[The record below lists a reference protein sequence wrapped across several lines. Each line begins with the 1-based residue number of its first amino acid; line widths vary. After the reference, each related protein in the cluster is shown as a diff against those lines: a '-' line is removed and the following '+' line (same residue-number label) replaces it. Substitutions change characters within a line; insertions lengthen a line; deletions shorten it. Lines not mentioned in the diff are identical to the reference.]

1 MDSPVGTLIGSGRF
15 STRSS
20 RGGDEWVPAL
30 PLAVMRDGFILLL
43 TVFLSSL
50 VAAAQTHTP
59 QTGPAQEL
67 VAPIITGFQAVL
79 VPSPARS
86 FVLSDDPGQSAA
98 HCSYLF
104 VRAYERD
111 QGLGN
116 LSPIQR
122 IKTLF
127 LMQSGLPLFQLWD
140 GRLRLEGFTRR
151 LHTQNVPLGS
161 PAVGGLQNLCCPGGS
176 YPGGLRS
183 VRFYGLSLSV
193 HFERHEEIGRPTQ
206 TWRSFAR
213 FVRAPR

>member
-1 MDSPVGTLIGSGRF
+1 MNALMLDWKKGR
-15 STRSS
+15 
-20 RGGDEWVPAL
+20 EWVPAL

-50 VAAAQTHTP
+50 VAAAQTRTP
-59 QTGPAQEL
+59 QTVPAEEL
-67 VAPIITGFQAVL
+67 VVPVITRFQTVP

-86 FVLSDDPGQSAA
+86 FTLSDNPGQSAA
-98 HCSYLF
+98 HFSYLF

-116 LSPIQR
+116 LLPIQR
-122 IKTLF
+122 VKTLF

-140 GRLRLEGFTRR
+140 GRLRLNGFTRR
-151 LHTQNVPLGS
+151 LPTQNVQLGP
-161 PAVGGLQNLCCPGGS
+161 PAVGGLQNLCCPGGG

-193 HFERHEEIGRPTQ
+193 DFERREEIGRPTQ
-206 TWRSFAR
+206 TWRSVAR
-213 FVRAPR
+213 FVKAAR